1 MTKSYFKFS
10 LERLA
15 YVVHGEAADGTAGD
29 GVVRGVEHAE
39 NPVSNLG
46 SKSAIIFTMI
56 NCANIDS
63 VSYHLNNYR

>member
-1 MTKSYFKFS
+1 MTKSYLKFS

-46 SKSAIIFTMI
+46 SKCAINILTNFE
-56 NCANIDS
+56 NID
-63 VSYHLNNYR
+63 

>member
-46 SKSAIIFTMI
+46 SKCAI
-56 NCANIDS
+56 NIHHDKLRKQRFS
-63 VSYHLNNYR
+63 LLSFEL

>member
-1 MTKSYFKFS
+1 MTKSYLKFS

-46 SKSAIIFTMI
+46 SKCAINILTNFE
-56 NCANIDS
+56 NIDS
-63 VSYHLNNYR
+63 VFYHLNNYC